1 MQNVAEHG
9 ANKAP
14 EQGRIRFVVP
24 MTSVLCFE
32 PSNYTLLGLA
42 TLKLDETGAPT
53 VPIETHSKII
63 QTCHIMSHHHVTSF
77 HDHVDGAQS
86 HGKAHQRPKW
96 PHPRRL
102 AQVVRARVA
111 IGSAVPWHNT
121 RLSKYVKL
129 VKLGSLKIS
138 LPCGCKESG
147 HSEYIM
153 SGLQVSTR

>member
-1 MQNVAEHG
+1 MRLEHQLFPL
-9 ANKAP
+9 KP
-14 EQGRIRFVVP
+14 IQKSFKHV
-24 MTSVLCFE
+24 TS
-32 PSNYTLLGLA
+32 
-42 TLKLDETGAPT
+42 
-53 VPIETHSKII
+53 
-63 QTCHIMSHHHVTSF
+63 CHIIMSHHHVTSF

-147 HSEYIM
+147 HSEYNVWTPGFNEVNSGM
-153 SGLQVSTR
+153 SGSVVLEMTGGQDQASWPSH